1 MAGLIKIPSSV
12 KFRNLIVIKHK
23 YKIIL
28 LCCGATKPVPHTT
41 EAVLYGPGTHSYWAH
56 TPRTGALQQEKPPW
70 WEACALQLQSSPALH
85 NQREACAAMKTQHIQ
100 K

>member
-41 EAVLYGPGTHSYWAH
+41 EAVLYGPGNHSY
-56 TPRTGALQQEKPPW
+56 
-70 WEACALQLQSSPALH
+70 
-85 NQREACAAMKTQHIQ
+85 
-100 K
+100 